1 MTETTDD
8 ETDAPVS
15 SDKHNPKLRRAL
27 GARIAIAVVVGNVI
41 GSGIFLKPG
50 NIAAESG
57 NFGLIITVWIFGGV
71 LCILGA
77 LCLAE
82 LAAMLPKA
90 GGLYVYI
97 REAYGRPVAFLSG
110 WNEFLF
116 AKPASIG
123 ALSIAFTGSLGL
135 SMGWHLSGFQ
145 QAMCATVVVGVLCWV
160 NIMGVIWGGRLQLA
174 VTVVKAVFLGLV
186 AALPFILI
194 PWVDQ
199 SIDFS
204 NYGTTVE
211 PRQSSLSAQ
220 IGVVLL
226 AVMWAYN
233 GWNGIVP
240 LAEEVRAPQRNLPIS
255 LFAGIGILIV
265 LYLSANFAYHGV
277 LSMEE
282 MAGAG
287 DHAAELMLHKLV
299 GPLGMAAMSAVIM
312 CSTFGAINTNIL
324 IAPRVTYAMGRD
336 RVFFGVFSRVH
347 PVYRTPVPA
356 ILATALMAVLLI
368 FLVPIGQHLVRDV
381 AVENIN
387 SPVLQL
393 MVGSLQDSSIFELLT
408 NFIIFSLSIF
418 VTLAVLAVI
427 VLRFKRP
434 GLERPYKTW
443 GFPVTPIIFLTV
455 YCWFMIQIYLNKP
468 LESRIGLLLIALGI
482 PFYYAY
488 RKWASSK
495 PRSFIKTYP

>member
-1 MTETTDD
+1 MIEPSPNISENTT
-8 ETDAPVS
+8 P
-15 SDKHNPKLRRAL
+15 NLRRSL
-27 GARIAIAVVVGNVI
+27 GARIAISVVVGNVI

-57 NFGLIITVWIFGGV
+57 NFGLIMAVWIFGGA

-97 REAYGRPVAFLSG
+97 REAYGKPVAFLSG

-135 SMGWHLSGFQ
+135 SMSWQLSSFQ
-145 QAMCATVVVGVLCWV
+145 QALLATIIIAGLCWV
-160 NIMGVIWGGRLQLA
+160 NILGVIWGGRLQLA
-174 VTVVKAVFLGLV
+174 VTVIKAIFLGLFAV
-186 AALPFILI
+186 VPFLLI
-194 PWVDQ
+194 PWIDQ
-199 SIDFS
+199 SVNVS

-211 PRQSSLSAQ
+211 PRQTTLSAQ
-220 IGVVLL
+220 VGVVLL

-233 GWNGIVP
+233 GWNGIAP
-240 LAEEVRAPQRNLPIS
+240 LAEEVRSPQRNLPLS
-255 LFAGIGILIV
+255 LFVGIGILII

-282 MAGAG
+282 MAAAG
-287 DHAAELMLHKLV
+287 DHAAELMLMKLV

-312 CSTFGAINTNIL
+312 CSTFGAINSNLL
-324 IAPRVTYAMGRD
+324 IAPRVTFAMGRD
-336 RVFFGVFSRVH
+336 RVFFSVFGRVH
-347 PVYRTPVPA
+347 PEYRSPVPA
-356 ILATALMAVLLI
+356 IMATGIMAVV
-368 FLVPIGQHLVRDV
+368 LVYLAPIGQYLVRDV
-381 AVENIN
+381 STESIS
-387 SPVLQL
+387 SPVLEL
-393 MVGSLQDSSIFELLT
+393 IVTSLQNSSIFELLT

-427 VLRFKRP
+427 ILRFTRP
-434 GLERPYKTW
+434 DLDRPFKTW
-443 GFPVTPIIFLTV
+443 GFPVTPILFLSV
-455 YCWFMIQIYLNKP
+455 YVWFMIQIYLSKP
-468 LESRIGLLLIALGI
+468 LESRIGLLFIALGI
-482 PFYYAY
+482 PVYFLYQ
-488 RKWASSK
+488 KLSSSK
-495 PRSFIKTYP
+495 KI